1 MVSALKPPRLKLP
14 LIPISSEY
22 DRLLVDDTAP
32 DLGGGPMD
40 PDATV
45 DEVLADGT
53 VADEGLAE
61 KLMSRLFTTRG
72 LILCTVLVVA
82 ALCVGVLRGA
92 YESDEASLAARAT
105 EGMFQ
110 LTGVSARDAGVVH
123 TRRGGHGH
131 ATIKEAHLIP
141 LEERLAPR
149 SAAMP
154 HEDDG
159 RAQRLVEEVTTS
171 RGKTS
176 AIRAALDPR
185 SEAARLV
192 AAAEVYARKNA
203 DPVFDPRVAQIQ
215 PEKPRK
221 VARLGRVD
229 VPQAVPA
236 RMVGAPAWDEEED
249 DVGAFASLRSS
260 SSSSGRR
267 RRDAEDE
274 IDEDDDISAVEPARR
289 GKGRRKDP
297 RGASKGKV
305 RRAGPGE
312 RDDLPVMRATQ
323 MEHGATHQ
331 KALAQLEASI
341 RSSVKEAHARRFRAK
356 KDEDDE
362 DE

>member
-40 PDATV
+40 PNATA

-110 LTGVSARDAGVVH
+110 LAGVSARDAGVVH
-123 TRRGGHGH
+123 TRRSGRGH

-192 AAAEVYARKNA
+192 AAAEVFARKNA
-203 DPVFDPRVAQIQ
+203 DPVFDPRVPQIQ

-229 VPQAVPA
+229 VPQAVSA
-236 RMVGAPAWDEEED
+236 RMVGSPAWDEEDD
-249 DVGAFASLRSS
+249 DVGASASRR
-260 SSSSGRR
+260 SSSGRR

-274 IDEDDDISAVEPARR
+274 IDEDEDIPALEPARR
-289 GKGRRKDP
+289 GKGRRKDR

>member
-1 MVSALKPPRLKLP
+1 MVSALKPPRFKLP

-40 PDATV
+40 PYATAG
-45 DEVLADGT
+45 EVLADGT

-123 TRRGGHGH
+123 ARRGGHGH

-192 AAAEVYARKNA
+192 AAAEVYARKNV
-203 DPVFDPRVAQIQ
+203 DPVFDPRVPQTQ

-221 VARLGRVD
+221 TARLGRVD
-229 VPQAVPA
+229 MPRAFPA
-236 RMVGAPAWDEEED
+236 RMVGTPAISW
-249 DVGAFASLRSS
+249 
-260 SSSSGRR
+260 
-267 RRDAEDE
+267 DAEDE
-274 IDEDDDISAVEPARR
+274 IDGDEDIPAVEPARR
-289 GKGRRKDP
+289 NRGKGRRTDR
-297 RGASKGKV
+297 RGASKGNV
-305 RRAGPGE
+305 RRAGLGE
-312 RDDLPVMRATQ
+312 RNDLPVMRATQ

-341 RSSVKEAHARRFRAK
+341 RSSVKEAHARRFRAE
-356 KDEDDE
+356 KDEDE

>member
-40 PDATV
+40 PNATA

-123 TRRGGHGH
+123 THRGGHGH

-154 HEDDG
+154 HEDNG

-192 AAAEVYARKNA
+192 AAAEVYARINA
-203 DPVFDPRVAQIQ
+203 DPVFDPRVPQIRD
-215 PEKPRK
+215 EKQRM

-229 VPQAVPA
+229 KPQAVPA
-236 RMVGAPAWDEEED
+236 RMVGAPAWDEED
-249 DVGAFASLRSS
+249 DDAGAFVSRRS

-274 IDEDDDISAVEPARR
+274 IDEDEDIPAVEPARR
-289 GKGRRKDP
+289 GKGRRKDR